1 LLAINI
7 FDSHFKKVPYVFF
20 LPLPCLSRKRKTVLQ
35 EREEKEKGKR
45 DRIGRRKETIFEIN
59 SKIAVRFFGA
69 IPFQP
74 YNNRKN
80 GQFVCNFSNATLN
93 SKLNKNWFLGVF
105 SSKYI
110 RNMIGTNIV

>member
-35 EREEKEKGKR
+35 EREEKEKGKER
-45 DRIGRRKETIFEIN
+45 DRRRKRKETIFEMN

-80 GQFVCNFSNATLN
+80 GQFVYNFSNATLN

-105 SSKYI
+105 PP
-110 RNMIGTNIV
+110 NT

>member
-35 EREEKEKGKR
+35 EREEKEKGKKE
-45 DRIGRRKETIFEIN
+45 IGEEKETVFEMN

-80 GQFVCNFSNATLN
+80 GQFVYNFSNATLN

-105 SSKYI
+105 PP
-110 RNMIGTNIV
+110 NT

>member
-1 LLAINI
+1 M
-7 FDSHFKKVPYVFF
+7 SFF

-35 EREEKEKGKR
+35 EREEKRKGKER
-45 DRIGRRKETIFEIN
+45 DRRRKRKETIFEMN

-80 GQFVCNFSNATLN
+80 GQFVYNFSNATLN

-105 SSKYI
+105 PP
-110 RNMIGTNIV
+110 NT

>member
-1 LLAINI
+1 M
-7 FDSHFKKVPYVFF
+7 SFF
-20 LPLPCLSRKRKTVLQ
+20 RPSPVCL
-35 EREEKEKGKR
+35 ERERQYYRREKKKKREREIGEEKK
-45 DRIGRRKETIFEIN
+45 TIFEIN

-80 GQFVCNFSNATLN
+80 GQFVYNFSNATLN

-105 SSKYI
+105 PP
-110 RNMIGTNIV
+110 NT

>member
-20 LPLPCLSRKRKTVLQ
+20 SAPPLSVSKEKDSITGERRKRKG
-35 EREEKEKGKR
+35 KER
-45 DRIGRRKETIFEIN
+45 DRRRKRKETIFEMN

-80 GQFVCNFSNATLN
+80 GQFVYNFSNAILN

-105 SSKYI
+105 PP
-110 RNMIGTNIV
+110 NT

>member
-1 LLAINI
+1 MC
-7 FDSHFKKVPYVFF
+7 FF
-20 LPLPCLSRKRKTVLQ
+20 CPSPVCLERERQYYRREKKRKGK
-35 EREEKEKGKR
+35 EKEIGEEK
-45 DRIGRRKETIFEIN
+45 RKETIFEIN

-80 GQFVCNFSNATLN
+80 GQFVYNFSNATLN

-105 SSKYI
+105 PP
-110 RNMIGTNIV
+110 NT